1 MLKARMDL
9 RTMTI
14 GIVLSLQTALGVLG
28 NFFLLFYYLIL
39 YFNEH
44 TLKVVY
50 RIFVHMFIS
59 NSLIIISIGIT
70 GAFGAFGWNLVF
82 NDLGCKLLIYVQRL
96 ARSMSIS
103 TTCLLSVFWVIT
115 ISPRNSCWK
124 EFKIKTTKFVNL
136 SICLCWILLMLV
148 NMFFPVY
155 TTIKRNLENMTQMS
169 DSQFCYSVD
178 HDKIVHLLYIAF
190 CMFPEVLFSVLLVCC
205 SSFMTIIL
213 CKHKK
218 RVQHTLRA
226 HSSLRT
232 STENRAVQTILVLV
246 CTFLLFCTLSSILL
260 VCIALLDNPSGWLV
274 NITAIISMCFPT
286 LGPFVIGC
294 DFTVF
299 RFCFT
304 WTRNIKIP

>member
-9 RTMTI
+9 RTMAI
-14 GIVLSLQTALGVLG
+14 GIVLSLQTALGILG

-39 YFNEH
+39 YFNKH
-44 TLKVVY
+44 TLKVIY
-50 RIFVHMFIS
+50 RIFIHMFIS
-59 NSLIIISIGIT
+59 NSLINISIGIP
-70 GAFGAFGWNLVF
+70 GAFEAFGWNLVF
-82 NDLGCKLLIYVQRL
+82 NDFGCKLLFYIQRL

-115 ISPRNSCWK
+115 ISPRNYCWK

-136 SICLCWILLMLV
+136 SICLSWILLMLV
-148 NMFFPVY
+148 NMLFPVY
-155 TTIKRNLENMTQMS
+155 TTTKRNLENVTQMS

-178 HDKIVHLLYIAF
+178 HDKIVYLLYIAF
-190 CMFPEVLFSVLLVCC
+190 CMFPEVLLSILLVC
-205 SSFMTIIL
+205 SSIFMIVIL
-213 CKHKK
+213 YVHKK
-218 RVQHTLRA
+218 RVQHTLHA

-246 CTFLLFCTLSSILL
+246 CTFVVFCTLSSILL
-260 VCIALLDNPSGWLV
+260 GYIALLDNPSRWLM

-294 DFTVF
+294 DFTLF